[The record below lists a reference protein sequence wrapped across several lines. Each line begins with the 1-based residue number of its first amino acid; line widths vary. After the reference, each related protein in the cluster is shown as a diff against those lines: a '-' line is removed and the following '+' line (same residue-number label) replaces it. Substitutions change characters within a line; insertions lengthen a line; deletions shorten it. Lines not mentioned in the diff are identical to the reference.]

1 MKNDEVFKE
10 IRIDFQSIQ
19 ISKFYND
26 RTQTSDWQIY
36 GNDLRKCRLT

>member
-26 RTQTSDWQIY
+26 RTQTSDRHIY